1 MDNAYH
7 PLLTAYQN
15 CDLCGRHCNINR
27 ASGNTGF
34 CKQTATIR
42 AARAAMHFWEEPC
55 ISGQKGSGAVFFSG
69 CSMGCVFCQN
79 RDIAL
84 GSVGKDLSISQLA
97 DIYLKLQEDGA
108 HNINL
113 VTPTHFIPSIVA
125 SLELAKSK
133 GLTIPIVYN
142 TGSLETVEALHMLD
156 GLIDVYLPDAKY
168 YDSAVAKRYA
178 RIPNYYQIAKKAI
191 AEMVRQ
197 VGSPV
202 FADAKTG
209 SVLNATTTDELIEFS
224 ETGLIKKGVII
235 RHLLL
240 PGQLQDSKCILKDLY
255 ETFGNRVFFSIMSQ
269 YTPVN
274 PPEDYPEL
282 KRRVTEEEYEALLDF
297 AVSLNIEQAF
307 IQDREVADESFIPA
321 FDYTGLF

>member
-1 MDNAYH
+1 MSIVPSELQDFATK
-7 PLLTAYQN
+7 LLPFVPQELP
-15 CDLCGRHCNINR
+15 C
-27 ASGNTGF
+27 
-34 CKQTATIR
+34 TIGKNLVSQGKR
-42 AARAAMHFWEEPC
+42 VPVPC
-55 ISGQKGSGAVFFSG
+55 FFSG

-142 TGSLETVEALHMLD
+142 TGSLETVEALRMLD

-168 YDSAVAKRYA
+168 YDPAVAKRYA
-178 RIPNYYQIAKKAI
+178 SIPNYYQIAKSAI

-209 SVLNATTTDELIEFS
+209 SVLNATTTDELIEYS

-282 KRRVTEEEYEALLDF
+282 KRRVTEAEYEALLDF

>member
-1 MDNAYH
+1 
-7 PLLTAYQN
+7 
-15 CDLCGRHCNINR
+15 
-27 ASGNTGF
+27 
-34 CKQTATIR
+34 
-42 AARAAMHFWEEPC
+42 MHFWEEPC